1 MHALSLSILLVSL
14 LGVAQAISMIDY
26 SPSCDVE
33 PNFAHWYSELLRNN
47 ETPNITT
54 EYTRFFAP
62 NGSLVV
68 LGAVSTG
75 AEAILASR
83 RAMLPADGSVVWN
96 HFPNTTV
103 IASES
108 STEKVYQVS
117 GVLETT
123 TPVDGRC
130 TSTYFQTL
138 FTLEKNETT
147 KAPNLVPQHG
157 GLLIYNGFSIN
168 SSTTPCS
175 KGTGLA
181 QY

>member
-1 MHALSLSILLVSL
+1 MHAPSLSISLISL
-14 LGVAQAISMIDY
+14 LGVAQAVSMEDY

-33 PNFAHWYSELLRNN
+33 PDFAHWYSELLRNN

-54 EYTRFFAP
+54 EYIQFFAP
-62 NGSLVV
+62 NGSLIV

-96 HFPNTTV
+96 HFPNTTTV
-103 IASES
+103 ASES

-117 GVLETT
+117 GVLEITI
-123 TPVDGRC
+123 PAGGNC
-130 TSTYFQTL
+130 TATYFQTL

-147 KAPNLVPQHG
+147 KVPNLIPQNG

-168 SSTTPCS
+168 ASTTPCS
-175 KGTGLA
+175 KGAGLA
-181 QY
+181 Q